1 MPFHLSEKISLC
13 ATIVRVC
20 VRDEEPS
27 FPSSTV
33 EVRRS
38 VEDYSLQS
46 GGNRTN
52 KGATSVIGKVS
63 HQIGWNWQCISSS
76 RDPFHP
82 FFSSRPSRVEIVAG
96 HTRGEVDSGALTSG
110 LPEYHEEIS
119 HKETEKHSSYSHHS
133 GVIWRLKGGKKDS
146 NQQLLPVSGSKW
158 HQTRTDF
165 SHHSCHFANRT
176 VGQMGCKE
184 KAYLVLANRYTETVL
199 PRGGAAAAV
208 ISAGAPTT
216 RTYVY
221 VQSPEEGTVSSFV
234 ELMFPTEHAQL
245 IQHHLYTHMYA

>member
-27 FPSSTV
+27 FPGSTV

-52 KGATSVIGKVS
+52 KGATSVNGKVS

-119 HKETEKHSSYSHHS
+119 HKETEKHPSYSHHS
-133 GVIWRLKGGKKDS
+133 GVIWRLTGGKKKTATS
-146 NQQLLPVSGSKW
+146 NCYLSLEVNDIKRGLIFHIILAILRTEPSGRW
-158 HQTRTDF
+158 
-165 SHHSCHFANRT
+165 
-176 VGQMGCKE
+176 
-184 KAYLVLANRYTETVL
+184 
-199 PRGGAAAAV
+199 AAKKK
-208 ISAGAPTT
+208 PT
-216 RTYVY
+216 
-221 VQSPEEGTVSSFV
+221 
-234 ELMFPTEHAQL
+234 
-245 IQHHLYTHMYA
+245 

>member
-96 HTRGEVDSGALTSG
+96 HTRGEVDSGFAHIWVARVPRRNIPQRNWETPVLFSSLWSDLEINGGEKKTATSNCYLSLEVNDIKRG
-110 LPEYHEEIS
+110 LIFHIILAILR
-119 HKETEKHSSYSHHS
+119 TEPL
-133 GVIWRLKGGKKDS
+133 GRWAAKK
-146 NQQLLPVSGSKW
+146 K
-158 HQTRTDF
+158 
-165 SHHSCHFANRT
+165 
-176 VGQMGCKE
+176 
-184 KAYLVLANRYTETVL
+184 
-199 PRGGAAAAV
+199 
-208 ISAGAPTT
+208 PT
-216 RTYVY
+216 
-221 VQSPEEGTVSSFV
+221 
-234 ELMFPTEHAQL
+234 
-245 IQHHLYTHMYA
+245 